1 MRAPRR
7 AAPAGRTGHAAGFT
21 LVEVL
26 VALAIVAIALMAGT
40 QATSAL
46 TRNAARQADV
56 LLAHVCAENEL
67 VKVRLSRQM
76 PSIGDSTVPCEQAGL
91 RYDVAV
97 AVRPTPNPQFRR
109 VDAQVFDGTGPV
121 LRLSTIVGRY

>member
-1 MRAPRR
+1 MTPLPTPRR
-7 AAPAGRTGHAAGFT
+7 LRRHAGFT
-21 LVEVL
+21 LVEIL
-26 VALAIVAIALMAGT
+26 VALAIVAIALAAGT
-40 QATSAL
+40 QAVSAL
-46 TRNAARQADV
+46 ARSTARQGDV
-56 LLAHVCAENEL
+56 MLAHVCAENEL

-76 PSIGDSTVPCEQAGL
+76 PSIGDSTVPCEQAGQ

-109 VDAQVFDGTGPV
+109 VDAQVFDATGPV